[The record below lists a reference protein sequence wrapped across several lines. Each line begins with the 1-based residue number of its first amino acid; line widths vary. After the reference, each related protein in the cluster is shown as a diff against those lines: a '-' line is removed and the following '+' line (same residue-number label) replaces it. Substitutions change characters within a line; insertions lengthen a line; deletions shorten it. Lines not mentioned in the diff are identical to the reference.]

1 MEKKYEQLIEEQRK
15 IIDECIENIN
25 RLKEQKP
32 AYVDENCDLKINIW
46 QTMLDDNYRTMSHA
60 RQMIDLIARKY
71 DDDYDD
77 DEYQES

>member
-1 MEKKYEQLIEEQRK
+1 
-15 IIDECIENIN
+15 
-25 RLKEQKP
+25 
-32 AYVDENCDLKINIW
+32 
-46 QTMLDDNYRTMSHA
+46 MLDDNYRTMSHA